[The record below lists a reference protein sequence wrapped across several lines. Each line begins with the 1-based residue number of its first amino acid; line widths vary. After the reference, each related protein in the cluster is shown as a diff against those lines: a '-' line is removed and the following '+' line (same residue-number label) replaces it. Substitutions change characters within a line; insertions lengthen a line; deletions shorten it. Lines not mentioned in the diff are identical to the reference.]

1 MGIVGTEHYLVGI
14 EDTPH
19 HFYAERVIDE
29 ADPNLAAEV
38 FAGQHLRE
46 AYWAIAGESAAVARA
61 LVPDI
66 EPLDHAGHPD
76 KARLGH
82 HNLEP
87 RMTVKDPREDK
98 PGERF
103 DKLNA
108 RRFFS
113 EAGRC
118 RDHEIRR
125 ASVCL
130 IEPCFF
136 HQDCEMKPDRYAGF
150 VSERPERL
158 PSLVVDRRVGARCQ
172 NVDMT

>member
-29 ADPNLAAEV
+29 ADPNLAVEV

-46 AYWAIAGESAAVARA
+46 AYWAIASESAAVARA
-61 LVPDI
+61 LIPDI
-66 EPLDHAGHPD
+66 EALDHAGHPG

-82 HNLEP
+82 DNLEP

-98 PGERF
+98 PGDRF

-113 EAGRC
+113 KAGHC
-118 RDHEIRR
+118 REHELRR
-125 ASVCL
+125 TTVCR
-130 IEPCFF
+130 IAPCVFD
-136 HQDCEMKPDRYAGF
+136 QVCELKPLRDTALT
-150 VSERPERL
+150 S
-158 PSLVVDRRVGARCQ
+158 
-172 NVDMT
+172 